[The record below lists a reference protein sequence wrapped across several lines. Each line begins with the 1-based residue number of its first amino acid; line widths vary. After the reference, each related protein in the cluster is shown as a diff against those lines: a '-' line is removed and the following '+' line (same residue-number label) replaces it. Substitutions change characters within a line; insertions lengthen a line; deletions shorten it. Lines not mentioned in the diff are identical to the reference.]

1 LLQIRKENGVT
12 KPLKL
17 IRYPSAGPA
26 KPPALAARKVSK
38 VFHVEQGFSTVLS
51 DLHFDIH
58 AGELVCIL
66 GPSGCGKTT
75 VLNLI
80 AGFERPSSGQL
91 SIDGRRI
98 DKPGP
103 DRCVVFQE
111 NALFPWLTVAE
122 NIAFGAKRILPGKQL
137 APEVERYLEMVGL
150 KAFKGYLPRDI
161 SGGMKQRVALARVLI
176 LKPKVLLM
184 DEPFGALDAQTREEM
199 QNLLLRLW
207 QTLSHTIVFVTHD
220 LGEAVTLAD
229 RILLM
234 GRDSGCIQL
243 DIPVPLPRPRKSESD
258 AFHRFYRE
266 LRSHF

>member
-1 LLQIRKENGVT
+1 MTE
-12 KPLKL
+12 PLKL
-17 IRYPSAGPA
+17 IRHPSAGPA
-26 KPPALAARKVSK
+26 KQPALAARKVSK
-38 VFHVEQGFSTVLS
+38 VFHVENGFSTVLS
-51 DLHFDIH
+51 DVHFDIH

-75 VLNLI
+75 LLKLI
-80 AGFERPSSGQL
+80 AGFERPSSGHL
-91 SIDGRRI
+91 SIEGRPI
-98 DKPGP
+98 HKPGP

-111 NALFPWLTVAE
+111 DALFPWLTVAE
-122 NIAFGAKRILPGKQL
+122 NIAFGAKRILPGKRL
-137 APEVERYLEMVGL
+137 AAEVERHLEMVGL
-150 KAFKGYLPRDI
+150 KAFKDYLPRDI

-176 LKPKVLLM
+176 LKPRVLLM

-199 QNLLLRLW
+199 QNLLLSLW
-207 QTLSHTIVFVTHD
+207 QALSHTIVFVTHD

-234 GRDSGCIQL
+234 GRNSGRIQSR
-243 DIPVPLPRPRKSESD
+243 IPVPLPRPRKSESD